1 MAAGGTTNNIEIG
14 PGRLWY
20 APLGT
25 AEPTSASAA
34 LPSAWQAIG
43 YTEDGSEFALDQ
55 TVDEILVAEELDP
68 VKYVNSKRTG
78 QLTLAMAEPTRKRLA
93 LAIGL
98 GAAETDSAA
107 SLEPPDPGTE
117 LGVMLV
123 WDSQETAAANANNI
137 RWIFRQ
143 AKPSGTATI
152 SRRKSPTKST
162 LPVVFMVSKP
172 TGVKSFIVYPNSAG
186 QI

>member
-1 MAAGGTTNNIEIG
+1 MAAGGDPALIEIG

-34 LPSAWQAIG
+34 MPSAWQAIG
-43 YTEDGSEFALDQ
+43 YTENGTEVAIEQ
-55 TVDEILVAEELDP
+55 TVDEVNVAEELDP
-68 VKYVNSKRTG
+68 VAYVNSKRVT
-78 QLTLAMAEPTRKRLA
+78 QVTLAMAEPTRKRLA
-93 LAIGL
+93 VVLGL
-98 GAAETDSAA
+98 GAGYTDSAA

-117 LGVMLV
+117 VGVMLV
-123 WDSQETAAANANNI
+123 WDSQENAAANANNI
-137 RWIFRQ
+137 RWVFRA

-152 SRRKSPTKST
+152 ARMKSPAKST
-162 LPVVFMVSKP
+162 LPVVFMVTKP
-172 TGVKSFIVYPNSAG
+172 TGAKSFIVYPNSVG